1 MSLRINAA
9 SPNLNPTTQATRF
22 NLGRI
27 AHHRQVGPHPSKREF
42 FVTSSRRIVRSA
54 WALGPGVPPDIGDA
68 FVGITLNGGG
78 GNGQPSVSEGYTT
91 NAAAAGIHILPNVPF
106 AVHFDAFS
114 TLLVDNITAQYFTAA
129 LVLAGINGT
138 SLDFFN
144 TVHLSLDL
152 PAGASVLSDGGFSQI
167 ASVPEPSTY
176 GLLLGGLSLLGLRAR
191 WRSAAGSRP
200 LEGEDERGR

>member
-78 GNGQPSVSEGYTT
+78 GNGQ
-91 NAAAAGIHILPNVPF
+91 
-106 AVHFDAFS
+106 
-114 TLLVDNITAQYFTAA
+114 
-129 LVLAGINGT
+129 
-138 SLDFFN
+138 
-144 TVHLSLDL
+144 HL
-152 PAGASVLSDGGFSQI
+152 G
-167 ASVPEPSTY
+167 
-176 GLLLGGLSLLGLRAR
+176 
-191 WRSAAGSRP
+191 
-200 LEGEDERGR
+200 ERGVSKAAECGLPGVHSDSQTAYVFDLV